1 MLIDADFN
9 ADGKDDLL
17 TTDYGSF
24 SLSTLFGDGTGNFTG
39 ARSFA
44 TAKHPYA
51 INIADLNGDRLP
63 DVVVASED
71 LNSGHLSIF
80 LGDGKGS
87 FRSLPGIQTGKN
99 LRGVAIADFDHDGL
113 PDVAVTDSNANKIL
127 ILTNACGGAVVNVNM
142 KELPGGSWGGQGIV
156 LNVTENGA
164 TIEYSCANGAVDQ
177 KFELDQEGRF
187 DLKGGQQ
194 TETGG
199 ATQATTANER
209 RPTDLQKPGANRTQ
223 VRYTGQVQ
231 GQTMTLTVT
240 RSDTGQNLGTF
251 ILTRGAPGRLRKCL

>member
-1 MLIDADFN
+1 ML
-9 ADGKDDLL
+9 
-17 TTDYGSF
+17 
-24 SLSTLFGDGTGNFTG
+24 GDGRGNFTG
-39 ARSFA
+39 ARTFA

-71 LNSGHLSIF
+71 LNSGHLSIS
-80 LGDGKGS
+80 LSDGKGS
-87 FRSLPGIQTGKN
+87 FKSLPDIPAGKN

-113 PDVAVTDSNANKIL
+113 PDLAVTDSNSNRIL
-127 ILTNACGGAVVNVNM
+127 ILINTCGGAVINNM

-156 LNVTENGA
+156 LEVTETGA
-164 TIEYSCANGAVDQ
+164 TLEYSCANGTVDQ

-187 DLKGGQQ
+187 DLKGTQQ
-194 TETGG
+194 SETGG
-199 ATQATTANER
+199 ATRATTANES
-209 RPTDLQKPGANRTQ
+209 RPTGLQKPGANRTQ

-240 RSDTGQNLGTF
+240 LSDTGQNLGTF